1 MKLRSAGHILGVLHH
16 LGTWLMRYLAFLLFP
31 GLALP
36 ASAQMQAE
44 IRAVTLSTAGLALI
58 EADGR
63 LGPNPLRLQIRRAE
77 IDDFLKSLRVS
88 DPGAG
93 TPMLTLAGP
102 AATEDLFD
110 ALPFE
115 ASALRDLPALIDA
128 MTGAP
133 MIATRHGTTLS
144 GVVMGTRDLPC
155 ASPEQR
161 HCLALVL
168 RSEDGTLRQIALD
181 EATDL
186 TFTEAAD
193 RAAIAQGLEALR
205 VSARG
210 HLLDIDLTS
219 SGPDTR
225 DVGLGWLQPAPIWKT
240 AWRVE
245 DGANGLRLTAWAVIE
260 NTTGYDWNDIELT
273 LATGAVQA
281 LQASLYERQDAS
293 RAWRASA
300 DAVTLDMPQMARE
313 MTFEAQMSP
322 AEVTMDDGDSFSRFT
337 LNTLV
342 TLKAGQMISLPFL
355 SEGLDEARLTVHHGG
370 RGASHPMIAI
380 AFENPLPLRLPAGIA
395 TFYEAGRGHAGD
407 ARIPELAPGARD
419 VIEFARDTAMR
430 IDDSVTEDTHIQ
442 SGRVIDGVLHAT
454 ERAERRTRYRI
465 EGAPDRDVVL
475 TLLHPQRAGWDVD
488 DPEGIAEFDATRF
501 EVEVPAGEIIT
512 REIVESRA
520 ISQQIALLPLDRT
533 ELLYWSNQV
542 TDPDIRQ
549 LLTAMQILR
558 SEEADLRA
566 QIARQTTQEQELI
579 ADQDRLAGLIV
590 QLGGDSAATSSR
602 RARVDELDHEIDAVR
617 SARRAAETR
626 LSEITAELRALVHDS

>member
-1 MKLRSAGHILGVLHH
+1 
-16 LGTWLMRYLAFLLFP
+16 MRYLAFLLLP

-58 EADGR
+58 EAEGR
-63 LGPNPLRLQIRRAE
+63 LGLEPLRLQIRRAE

-88 DPGAG
+88 DPGSG
-93 TPMLTLAGP
+93 TPILTLAGP

-110 ALPFE
+110 ALPFD
-115 ASALRDLPALIDA
+115 ASALRDLGALIDA
-128 MTGAP
+128 MIGAP
-133 MIATRHGTTLS
+133 LMAARHGTTLS
-144 GVVMGTRDLPC
+144 GVVMGTRGLPC
-155 ASPEQR
+155 AVHEQR

-181 EATDL
+181 DATDL
-186 TFTEAAD
+186 TFSDATD

-205 VSARG
+205 ISARG

-219 SGPDTR
+219 SGSDTR

-245 DGANGLRLTAWAVIE
+245 DGADGLTLTAWAVIE
-260 NTTGYDWNDIELT
+260 NTTGYDWNEIDLT

-281 LQASLYERQDAS
+281 LQASLYARQDAP
-293 RAWRASA
+293 RAWQVPA

-313 MTFEAQMSP
+313 MTFDAQVSP

-337 LNTLV
+337 LNTPV

-370 RGASHPMIAI
+370 RGALHPMIAI

-395 TFYEAGRGHAGD
+395 TFYEEGRGHAGD
-407 ARIPELAPGARD
+407 AHIPELAPGARD

-430 IDDSVTEDTHIQ
+430 IDESVVQDARIQ
-442 SGRVIDGVLHAT
+442 SGHVVDGVLYAT
-454 ERAERRTRYRI
+454 EREERRTRYRI

-488 DPEGIAEFDATRF
+488 DPEGIAEFDAMRF
-501 EVEVPAGEIIT
+501 EVEVPAGDIIT
-512 REIVESRA
+512 REIVETRA
-520 ISQQIALLPLDRT
+520 VSQQIALLPLDRT
-533 ELLYWSNQV
+533 ELLYWSDQV
-542 TDPDIRQ
+542 ADPDIRQ
-549 LLTAMQILR
+549 LLTVMQFLR
-558 SEEADLRA
+558 SEEADLQA
-566 QIARQTTQEQELI
+566 QIALHSAQEQELI
-579 ADQDRLAGLIV
+579 ADQERMAGLIV
-590 QLGGDSAATSSR
+590 QLGGDSPATATR
-602 RARVDELDHEIDAVR
+602 RARVDAIDQEIDTVR

-626 LSEITAELRALVHDS
+626 LSEITAELRTLAHET